1 MAFRLADERCEA
13 MRHLLL
19 LAMLAAVGGC
29 AALTGRPM
37 AAPAV
42 PSPEP
47 EATVSNGMGPIVR
60 GTDDAAAPAE
70 GASVRPSAPAEGAHP
85 PPAPAAQAAA
95 TIQVDEK
102 TRTVHIPV
110 RLTGAR
116 GVVEWLLATGDR
128 HKASAVL
135 VTDRSAGEV
144 AAAMARVGLAPG
156 ARPEP
161 VGEDR
166 ATIPQGSALTV
177 TVIVKDAAGREMRI
191 PAERLLSRRSGGEP
205 LSEGRWIYA
214 GPQVVLE
221 ADAEINVTELSG
233 SLATTNLRDASALIY
248 WVPAPGG
255 RMAGDEAAPFV
266 LTYYPSNLSLP
277 EKTESC
283 DLEIRP
289 AGGP

>member
-1 MAFRLADERCEA
+1 LADERWEA

-29 AALTGRPM
+29 AGLAGSSGWHWPTGRPLP
-37 AAPAV
+37 APAA

-47 EATVSNGMGPIVR
+47 EATVPNGMGPIVR
-60 GTDDAAAPAE
+60 GTDDAT
-70 GASVRPSAPAEGAHP
+70 APAEGAHP
-85 PPAPAAQAAA
+85 PPAPAARTSAP
-95 TIQVDEK
+95 IKVDEK

-116 GVVEWLLATGDR
+116 GVVEWLLAAGDR

-156 ARPEP
+156 VRPEP

-166 ATIPQGSALTV
+166 ATIPQGSALAV
-177 TVIVKDAAGREMRI
+177 TVIIKDAAGRPMRI
-191 PAERLLSRRSGGEP
+191 PAERLLSRQSGGEP
-205 LSEGRWIYA
+205 LAEGRWVYA

-248 WVPAPGG
+248 WVPAPDD
-255 RMAGDEAAPFV
+255 RRTGDEAAPFV
-266 LTYYPSNLSLP
+266 LTYYPSNLLLP

-283 DLEIRP
+283 DLEIRA

>member
-1 MAFRLADERCEA
+1 
-13 MRHLLL
+13 MRRLLL

-29 AALTGRPM
+29 AALTGPSGWFGQTQRPM
-37 AAPAV
+37 PAPAV

-47 EATVSNGMGPIVR
+47 GAAVSNGMGPIVR
-60 GTDDAAAPAE
+60 GTDDVAAP
-70 GASVRPSAPAEGAHP
+70 GEGAHP
-85 PPAPAAQAAA
+85 PAAPAAPAAA
-95 TIQVDEK
+95 AIQVDEK

-116 GVVEWLLATGDR
+116 GVVEWLLAAGER

-166 ATIPQGSALTV
+166 ATIPQGSTLTV
-177 TVIVKDAAGREMRI
+177 TVIVKDAAGRQMRI

-205 LSEGRWIYA
+205 LSEGRWVYA

-221 ADAEINVTELSG
+221 SDAEISVTELSG

-248 WVPAPGG
+248 WVPAAGG
-255 RMAGDEAAPFV
+255 RVAGDEAAPFV
-266 LTYYPSNLSLP
+266 LTYYPSDLSLP
-277 EKTESC
+277 EKTEWC

>member
-1 MAFRLADERCEA
+1 

-29 AALTGRPM
+29 AAATETSQP
-37 AAPAV
+37 APADA
-42 PSPEP
+42 SPES
-47 EATVSNGMGPIVR
+47 ERAVLDGMEPIVR
-60 GTDDAAAPAE
+60 GTDDAAVPGAE
-70 GASVRPSAPAEGAHP
+70 ASAR
-85 PPAPAAQAAA
+85 PPAPAAPAAA

-116 GVVEWLLATGDR
+116 GVVEWLLAAGDR
-128 HKASAVL
+128 HQASAVL

-177 TVIVKDAAGREMRI
+177 TVIVKDAAGRQMRI
-191 PAERLLSRRSGGEP
+191 PAGRLLSRQSGGEP
-205 LSEGRWIYA
+205 LSEGRWVYA

-255 RMAGDEAAPFV
+255 RRTGDEAAPFV

>member
-1 MAFRLADERCEA
+1 

-29 AALTGRPM
+29 AAATGTSRPV
-37 AAPAV
+37 PAV

-47 EATVSNGMGPIVR
+47 GVAASNGMGPIVR
-60 GTDDAAAPAE
+60 GTDDE
-70 GASVRPSAPAEGAHP
+70 ASPGEASHPRPSSPSEGAHSP
-85 PPAPAAQAAA
+85 TAPAAQAAA
-95 TIQVDEK
+95 TIEVDEK

-116 GVVEWLLATGDR
+116 GVVEWLLAADDR

-144 AAAMARVGLAPG
+144 AAAMAKAGLAPG
-156 ARPEP
+156 VRPEP

-166 ATIPQGSALTV
+166 ATIPQGSTLTV
-177 TVIVKDAAGREMRI
+177 TVIVKDAAGRETRI
-191 PAERLLSRRSGGEP
+191 PAGRLLSRQSGGEP
-205 LSEGRWIYA
+205 LSEGRWVYA
-214 GPQVVLE
+214 GLQVVLE

-233 SLATTNLRDASALIY
+233 SLVTTNLRDASAVIY

-266 LTYYPSNLSLP
+266 LTYYPSSLSLP

>member
-1 MAFRLADERCEA
+1 

-29 AALTGRPM
+29 AAATETSQP
-37 AAPAV
+37 APADA
-42 PSPEP
+42 SPEP
-47 EATVSNGMGPIVR
+47 ERAVLDGMGPIVR
-60 GTDDAAAPAE
+60 GTDDAAAPA
-70 GASVRPSAPAEGAHP
+70 AAAVNR
-85 PPAPAAQAAA
+85 PPAPAAPAAA

-116 GVVEWLLATGDR
+116 GVVEWLLAAGDR

-156 ARPEP
+156 VRPEP

-166 ATIPQGSALTV
+166 ATIPQGSTLTV
-177 TVIVKDAAGREMRI
+177 TVIVKDAAGRPTRI
-191 PAERLLSRRSGGEP
+191 PAGRLLSRQSGGEP
-205 LSEGRWIYA
+205 LSEGRWVYA